1 MIDNLQ
7 ADTARFYWDEASK
20 EDFCPNG
27 WRLPTANE
35 WLEMFNAM
43 DNKASNASIMRLQGS
58 AIRYS
63 SWWTSTEVGA
73 DSVKTVSVL
82 YRPMSYEES
91 LKFGNYSTSTN
102 TKMYPHSVRC
112 VKNEL

>member
-1 MIDNLQ
+1 MDL
-7 ADTARFYWDEASK
+7 FE
-20 EDFCPNG
+20 
-27 WRLPTANE
+27 
-35 WLEMFNAM
+35 AM
-43 DNKASNASIMRLQGS
+43 DHKASNASIMSLQG
-58 AIRYS
+58 AALRYS
-63 SWWTSTEVGA
+63 FWWTSTEVGA